1 MSGAS
6 IHRGGPP
13 QLSVEQLTAEIEDG
27 SIDTVIVA
35 FTDMQGRLQGKRIHG
50 HFFLEHVLAHGTEGC
65 NYLLAVDIDMNT
77 VDGYAISSWE
87 RGYGDMFF
95 TMDLATLRRTPGD
108 RASATIQCDLT
119 WLDGSGEVPQSPR
132 TVLKSQEAAAREM
145 GFAAFCGTELEF
157 IMFEQT
163 FDEAWD
169 RRYAGLT
176 GTNRYNVD
184 YSIFGGTKVEPV
196 LREIR
201 NEMYTAGMTVE
212 SAKGEC
218 NLGQHEIGFLY
229 DSVVRTCDNH
239 TIYKN
244 GAKEIA
250 AKHGHSLTFMAK
262 YDQREGNSCH
272 IHLSLRGTDGTV
284 SFADENREGGRSEIF
299 DHFLAGLLATMRE
312 FTYFYAPNVNSYKR
326 FAAGS
331 FAPTA
336 VAWGTDN
343 RTCALRVVGH
353 GAGLRVENRVP
364 GGDVNPYLSV
374 AAMMA
379 GGLYGIAE
387 KLTLDPMCV
396 GNAYT
401 GDYVHVPSTLAEA
414 RDLLHGSAI
423 ARAAFGDEVVDHY
436 VNAADVELA
445 AYNATVTDWERIRG
459 FERM

>member
-1 MSGAS
+1 M
-6 IHRGGPP
+6 
-13 QLSVEQLTAEIEDG
+13 
-27 SIDTVIVA
+27 
-35 FTDMQGRLQGKRIHG
+35 
-50 HFFLEHVLAHGTEGC
+50 
-65 NYLLAVDIDMNT
+65 
-77 VDGYAISSWE
+77 
-87 RGYGDMFF
+87 
-95 TMDLATLRRTPGD
+95 
-108 RASATIQCDLT
+108 
-119 WLDGSGEVPQSPR
+119 
-132 TVLKSQEAAAREM
+132 
-145 GFAAFCGTELEF
+145 
-157 IMFEQT
+157 
-163 FDEAWD
+163 
-169 RRYAGLT
+169 
-176 GTNRYNVD
+176 
-184 YSIFGGTKVEPV
+184 
-196 LREIR
+196 
-201 NEMYTAGMTVE
+201 
-212 SAKGEC
+212 
-218 NLGQHEIGFLY
+218 
-229 DSVVRTCDNH
+229 
-239 TIYKN
+239 
-244 GAKEIA
+244 
-250 AKHGHSLTFMAK
+250 
-262 YDQREGNSCH
+262 
-272 IHLSLRGTDGTV
+272 